1 MYAYPGVQNKQ
12 KFSWRL
18 LAGLVALSAAFGWW
32 AYRTGQAPLPQPA
45 QPADQ
50 TGPAA
55 SSPGPARD
63 LTGLGAPG
71 AATDVYRTAGYT
83 ELLDLLRGK
92 LAGSAGEVPAALAEI
107 AQSRPDLAIDL
118 AQELGRTDEE
128 KSTWVSGLV
137 KTWTLR
143 DPKNAWDWLAKPD
156 NKLTTP
162 PLFGVVMDA
171 MAVSDPEMLLGNID
185 VLLLRD
191 DKSGSPFSAMNSVSM
206 GLEALIKSGNI
217 DLARAAVEAWAADPG
232 KLNFG
237 PAAYQIVAMAMD
249 KNTPETTAAWLRS
262 LPASED
268 RNNALTALASTW
280 ANSNPGAA
288 MHWAE
293 TIPATE
299 GQSAAISQVFSQ
311 WMQNDPVAAMN
322 WLDDYIPR
330 TSGIVEDDTL
340 IGSMILFSP
349 TTKNDPG
356 EAMKLADAIANPQ
369 TRLVYQQQVAQ
380 SWGRTDPGAAVEYV
394 LNSTTIG
401 QDQKQLLI
409 QEIQDA
415 NKAINS
421 PNPPEQ

>member
-1 MYAYPGVQNKQ
+1 MYSYPGVQNRQ

-32 AYRTGQAPLPQPA
+32 AWRAGQAPLPPSVPPSNPA
-45 QPADQ
+45 
-50 TGPAA
+50 GPAA
-55 SSPGPARD
+55 SSPGPVLN

-71 AATDVYRTAGYT
+71 AATDVYRSAGYN

-92 LAGSAGEVPAALAEI
+92 LSGSGGEALAALAEI
-107 AQSRPDLAIDL
+107 AKGRPDLAISL

-128 KSTWVSGLV
+128 KSTWVAGLV

-185 VLLLRD
+185 VLLLKD

-206 GLEALIKSGNI
+206 GLEALVKSGNI

-280 ANSNPGAA
+280 ANSNPSAA

-299 GQSAAISQVFSQ
+299 GQSAAVSQVFSQ

-349 TTKNDPG
+349 TTKSDPG
-356 EAMKLADAIANPQ
+356 EAMKLADSIANPQ

-409 QEIQDA
+409 QQIQDA
-415 NKAINS
+415 YKAITT